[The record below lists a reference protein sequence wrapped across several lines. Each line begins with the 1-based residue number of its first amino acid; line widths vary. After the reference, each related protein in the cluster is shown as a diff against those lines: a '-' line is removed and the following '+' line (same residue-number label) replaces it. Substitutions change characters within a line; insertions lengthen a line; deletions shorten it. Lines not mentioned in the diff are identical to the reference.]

1 MTYKQYFIIGLTV
14 TVGVSLLLVL
24 IFMNTLRMYAEKKES
39 EEDRTINSI
48 DIQVNE
54 ERIMN
59 NTNTINGIKKDASNL
74 KNNVNDME
82 NDFTSMMNTMGD
94 DVTKNKDSINS
105 INNVLD
111 SLKKEDKKLH
121 KEDKKLHKKDKK
133 MNEDW
138 MNQFNTLLTH
148 QQETQEEIL
157 DQVDD
162 RFMFVN
168 VSEETSMRITDLEET
183 IKEAEEDLDY
193 LRTELERVQYAAT

>member
-14 TVGVSLLLVL
+14 TVGVALLLVL
-24 IFMNTLRMYAEKKES
+24 IFMNTLRMYAEKQES

-59 NTNTINGIKKDASNL
+59 NTNTINGIKTDASNL
-74 KNNVNDME
+74 KDNVIDMDNN
-82 NDFTSMMNTMGD
+82 FTSMMNTMGD
-94 DVTKNKDSINS
+94 DVTKNKESINS

-111 SLKKEDKKLH
+111 SLKKEDR
-121 KEDKKLHKKDKK
+121 KLHKKDKTMK
-133 MNEDW
+133 KDW
-138 MNQFNTLLTH
+138 MKQFDTLLTH
-148 QQETQEEIL
+148 QREIQEEIL

-168 VSEETSMRITDLEET
+168 VSEETSTRITDLEKT
-183 IKEAEEDLDY
+183 IEEAEEDLNY
-193 LRTELERVQYAAT
+193 LRKELERVQYTT

>member
-14 TVGVSLLLVL
+14 TVGVALLLVL
-24 IFMNTLRMYAEKKES
+24 IFMNTLRMYAEKQES

-59 NTNTINGIKKDASNL
+59 NTNTINGIKTDASNL
-74 KNNVNDME
+74 KDNVIDMDNN
-82 NDFTSMMNTMGD
+82 FTSMMNTMGD
-94 DVTKNKDSINS
+94 DVTKNKESINS

-111 SLKKEDKKLH
+111 SLKKEDR
-121 KEDKKLHKKDKK
+121 KLHKKDKTMK
-133 MNEDW
+133 KDW
-138 MNQFNTLLTH
+138 MKQFDTLLTH
-148 QQETQEEIL
+148 QREIQEEIL

-168 VSEETSMRITDLEET
+168 VSEETSTRITDLEET

-193 LRTELERVQYAAT
+193 LRKELERVQYTT

>member
-14 TVGVSLLLVL
+14 TVGVALLLVL
-24 IFMNTLRMYAEKKES
+24 IFMNTLRMYAEKQES

-59 NTNTINGIKKDASNL
+59 NTNTINGIKTDASNL
-74 KNNVNDME
+74 KDNVIDMD

-94 DVTKNKDSINS
+94 DVTKNKESINN

-121 KEDKKLHKKDKK
+121 KKDKT
-133 MNEDW
+133 MNEYW
-138 MNQFNTLLTH
+138 MKQFDTLLTH
-148 QQETQEEIL
+148 QSETQEEIL

-168 VSEETSMRITDLEET
+168 VSQETSVRITDLEKT
-183 IKEAEEDLDY
+183 IEEAEEDLNY
-193 LRTELERVQYAAT
+193 LRKELERVQYTT

>member
-14 TVGVSLLLVL
+14 TVGVALLLVL
-24 IFMNTLRMYAEKKES
+24 IFMNTLRMYAEKQAS

-59 NTNTINGIKKDASNL
+59 NANTINGIKTDASNL
-74 KNNVNDME
+74 KDNVNDME

-94 DVTKNKDSINS
+94 DVTKNKESINS

-111 SLKKEDKKLH
+111 GLKKEDEKLH
-121 KEDKKLHKKDKK
+121 KEDKKMD
-133 MNEDW
+133 EDW
-138 MNQFNTLLTH
+138 MKQFNALLTH
-148 QQETQEEIL
+148 QRETKEEIL

-183 IKEAEEDLDY
+183 IKEAEEKLDG
-193 LRTELERVQYAAT
+193 LRDELESVQYAT

>member
-14 TVGVSLLLVL
+14 TVGVALLLVL

-59 NTNTINGIKKDASNL
+59 NTNTINGIKTDASSL
-74 KNNVNDME
+74 KDNVIDMD
-82 NDFTSMMNTMGD
+82 NDFTSMMNAMGD
-94 DVTKNKDSINS
+94 DVTKNEESINS

-121 KEDKKLHKKDKK
+121 KKDEK

-138 MNQFNTLLTH
+138 MKQFNTLLTH
-148 QQETQEEIL
+148 QRETKEEIL

-168 VSEETSMRITDLEET
+168 VSEETSIRITDLEKT
-183 IKEAEEDLDY
+183 IEEAEKDLDY
-193 LRTELERVQYAAT
+193 LRTELERVQYAQ

>member
-1 MTYKQYFIIGLTV
+1 MTYKQYFIIGLTI
-14 TVGVSLLLVL
+14 TVGVALLLVL

-39 EEDRTINSI
+39 KEDRTINSI

-59 NTNTINGIKKDASNL
+59 NTNTINGIKTDANKL
-74 KNNVNDME
+74 DDRVNDMD

-94 DVTKNKDSINS
+94 DVTKNKESIDSIND
-105 INNVLD
+105 VLD
-111 SLKKEDKKLH
+111 SLKREDT
-121 KEDKKLHKKDKK
+121 KLHKKDEK

-138 MNQFNTLLTH
+138 MKQFNTLLTH
-148 QQETQEEIL
+148 QRETQEEIL

-168 VSEETSMRITDLEET
+168 VSEETWMRITDLEKT
-183 IKEAEEDLDY
+183 INEAEEDLGD
-193 LRTELERVQYAAT
+193 LRDELERVQYAQ

>member
-1 MTYKQYFIIGLTV
+1 
-14 TVGVSLLLVL
+14 
-24 IFMNTLRMYAEKKES
+24 MYAEKQES

-59 NTNTINGIKKDASNL
+59 NTNTIKGIKTDASNL
-74 KNNVNDME
+74 KDNVNDMD

-94 DVTKNKDSINS
+94 DVTKNKESINS

-111 SLKKEDKKLH
+111 GLKKED
-121 KEDKKLHKKDKK
+121 EKLHKKDEK
-133 MNEDW
+133 MDEDW
-138 MNQFNTLLTH
+138 MNQFNALLASQTK
-148 QQETQEEIL
+148 TKEEIL

-168 VSEETSMRITDLEET
+168 VSEETSVRITDLEKT
-183 IKEAEEDLDY
+183 IKEAEEKLDG
-193 LRTELERVQYAAT
+193 LRDELESVQYAT

>member
-1 MTYKQYFIIGLTV
+1 MTYKQYFIIGLTI
-14 TVGVSLLLVL
+14 TVGVALILVL
-24 IFMNTLRMYAEKKES
+24 IFMNTLRMYAEKKAS
-39 EEDRTINSI
+39 KEDRTINSI

-59 NTNTINGIKKDASNL
+59 NTNTINGIKTDASNL
-74 KNNVNDME
+74 KDSVNDME
-82 NDFTSMMNTMGD
+82 NDFTSMMDTMGD
-94 DVTKNKDSINS
+94 DVTKNEKSIKM

-111 SLKKEDKKLH
+111 SLKKEDV
-121 KEDKKLHKKDKK
+121 KLHKKDEK

-138 MNQFNTLLTH
+138 MKQFNTLLTH
-148 QQETQEEIL
+148 QRETQETQKEIL

-168 VSEETSMRITDLEET
+168 VSEETSMRISDLEET

-193 LRTELERVQYAAT
+193 LRRELERVQYAQ

>member
-14 TVGVSLLLVL
+14 TVGVALLLVL
-24 IFMNTLRMYAEKKES
+24 IFMNTLRMYAEKQAS

-59 NTNTINGIKKDASNL
+59 NANTINGIKTDASNL
-74 KNNVNDME
+74 KDNVNDME

-94 DVTKNKDSINS
+94 DVTKNKESINS

-111 SLKKEDKKLH
+111 GLKKED
-121 KEDKKLHKKDKK
+121 EKLHKKDKT
-133 MNEDW
+133 MNENW
-138 MNQFNTLLTH
+138 MKQFDTLLTH
-148 QQETQEEIL
+148 QRETKEEIL

-168 VSEETSMRITDLEET
+168 VSEETSVRITDLEKT

-193 LRTELERVQYAAT
+193 LRRELESVQYAT